1 MLRYSWPVTIS
12 RPPAEV
18 FPYLTDPVKQG
29 LYSDV
34 PMRQITPG
42 VLATG
47 SRLEVVFGMGP
58 LKATIG
64 LEMTAIEENTRM
76 AFDTFSGPIKW
87 QGQYLLTPTDGG
99 GTDLTHEG
107 TMAFTGLWRL
117 FEPLVGAEL
126 KRNGAKEME
135 RLKAAVERG

>member
-18 FPYLTDPVKQG
+18 FPYITDTAKQG

-34 PMRQITPG
+34 PMRLLTPG
-42 VLATG
+42 VLRKG
-47 SRLEVVFGMGP
+47 SRMEVTFGMGP
-58 LKATIG
+58 IKAVIG
-64 LEMTAIEENTRM
+64 LELTDVDENRRM

-87 QGQYLLTPTDGG
+87 QGQYLLAPAADG

-117 FEPLVGAEL
+117 LEPLVAAEL
-126 KRNGAKEME
+126 RSNGSKEMA
-135 RLKAAVERG
+135 RMKAVIESA